1 VAVIILIA
9 ALANGCRHEREE
21 PPQVTAS
28 DEGVRDP
35 TGWLKAQGLYLG
47 TSSETD
53 ARVQKVFPK
62 GVASE
67 DAREAIGI
75 APPPPDDRA
84 PDPTCDVVIAI
95 EVPTAI
101 DLATVRKAVNP
112 RPKGNQSFVKALTT
126 AGKWE
131 YVDDRTATGP
141 YNHVAVT
148 VSFVDID
155 APVSAAALDREI
167 EWARTALGS
176 LGKGAPTVSMSRAQ
190 AVAKASAV
198 FKLKQTLT
206 DDALD
211 AGLMIVAPKGKKF
224 RGRLIW
230 DVVYSAGFRWG
241 DGDYFHWVPSADTD
255 VSQGIGMGTST
266 GSTYFMPEWV
276 AKDDGSADVDDLEMS
291 FNVARAWQ
299 PEAMFDVMVRASHY
313 MARRLGGTVLSKD
326 GAPFDEASA
335 RARVQSIVTA
345 MSAAGLTPGSGLAL
359 RVF

>member
-1 VAVIILIA
+1 MLVLIA
-9 ALANGCRHEREE
+9 AFASGCRHERKE
-21 PPQVTAS
+21 PKPVTAS
-28 DEGVRDP
+28 DEGARDP
-35 TGWLKAQGLYLG
+35 GGLLKAQGLYLG
-47 TSSETD
+47 TASETD

-67 DAREAIGI
+67 DARASIGT
-75 APPPPDDRA
+75 APSPPDDGPA
-84 PDPTCDVVIAI
+84 PDPGSDVVVAI
-95 EVPTAI
+95 EVP
-101 DLATVRKAVNP
+101 DGVELATVRKALSP

-126 AGKWE
+126 TGKWE

-141 YNHVAVT
+141 YKRVAIT
-148 VSFVDID
+148 VSFVDSD
-155 APVSAAALDREI
+155 APVPAADLDREI
-167 EWARTALGS
+167 EWARTALAS
-176 LGKGAPTVSMSRAQ
+176 LGKIAPTVSMTRAE

-211 AGLMIVAPKGKKF
+211 VGLVIAAPKDKKF
-224 RGRLIW
+224 PGRLVW

-241 DGDYFHWVPSADTD
+241 DGDYFHWVPSPDTD

-313 MARRLGGTVLSKD
+313 MAKRLGGTVVTQD

-335 RARVQSIVTA
+335 RTRVQSIAKT